1 MAQPSGR
8 DRLLAGVSAAQ
19 LATGLVGMVVGVRR
33 RHPYD
38 VFWMHG
44 SADAIG
50 RDVLTK
56 GTALSAPVSM
66 LITQAALTAM
76 VARRPTRRVAQ
87 ALGGLGAT
95 LVAGYLGERQVR
107 RRLRPSGW
115 DAVESP
121 LLVAAIGLAASMA
134 ALGRPGGRGTATA
147 RMRSPTTRLA
157 ELLGD
162 VRAATAFRY
171 DAHDSLGNRMD
182 TAKVIEHL
190 GGAVVLDAFSRRIVG
205 WSMADHLRTELVL
218 DRAGHGDRP
227 AGARPRA
234 GASP

>member
-1 MAQPSGR
+1 MLQSTSR

-19 LATGLVGMVVGVRR
+19 LATGLVGMMVGLRR

-66 LITQAALTAM
+66 LVTQAALTAM
-76 VARRPTRRVAQ
+76 VARRPSRRVAL

-134 ALGRPGGRGTATA
+134 AL
-147 RMRSPTTRLA
+147 
-157 ELLGD
+157 
-162 VRAATAFRY
+162 
-171 DAHDSLGNRMD
+171 
-182 TAKVIEHL
+182 
-190 GGAVVLDAFSRRIVG
+190 
-205 WSMADHLRTELVL
+205 
-218 DRAGHGDRP
+218 
-227 AGARPRA
+227 
-234 GASP
+234 